1 VVVAT
6 RGSQALKEEHMN
18 WNEFLSFRRFVTPAV
33 IQVVFW
39 LMILANFVYSIYLM
53 TFGGWMILIGFIA
66 IFLGSLMIRVYCEL
80 VMLLFRIYDSLRGIE
95 GKGSGSLM

>member
-1 VVVAT
+1 
-6 RGSQALKEEHMN
+6 MD

-39 LMILANFVYSIYLM
+39 LLILANLFYSIYLM
-53 TFGGWMILIGFIA
+53 TNGGGAILIGFIA

-80 VMLLFRIYDSLRGIE
+80 VILLFRIYDSLRGIE
-95 GKGSGSLM
+95 GKGAGSVM

>member
-1 VVVAT
+1 
-6 RGSQALKEEHMN
+6 MD

-39 LMILANFVYSIYLM
+39 LLILANLFYSIYLM
-53 TFGGWMILIGFIA
+53 TNGGWAILIGFIA

-80 VMLLFRIYDSLRGIE
+80 VILLFRIYDSLRGIE
-95 GKGSGSLM
+95 GKGAGSVM